1 VPDRQSSN
9 AVIAPVGSSISE
21 ASAPVL
27 SPADGDADLL
37 ALEMQFDG
45 FAAELLALQKAVGG
59 STACQYQG
67 SLRQEGS
74 QACVETGREPGTGEV
89 ERILAHL

>member
-1 VPDRQSSN
+1 VHQ
-9 AVIAPVGSSISE
+9 
-21 ASAPVL
+21 VL

-37 ALEMQFDG
+37 ALEMPFDG
-45 FAAELLALQKAVGG
+45 LAAELLALEIGG

-74 QACVETGREPGTGEV
+74 QAETGREPGTGEV
-89 ERILAHL
+89 ERIFAHL